1 MNVEVKRATIFPNEI
16 HSGITLTQINTNP
29 IGTSFAVSK
38 VGKKY
43 SIESIQLAQ
52 QNFSTT
58 LGIQRNQLQF
68 LEQIHSDTIQIVNE
82 WTPNMKGD
90 AIITP
95 SKDLVLCI
103 SVADCVGVTLYDTEH
118 RLIAGIHSGWRG
130 TVKNIVGKTI
140 QTMLNEFGTDPSKLL
155 AYVSPSASQLSYIV
169 QNDVSSLF
177 DSKYVCTIDSNI
189 HLDVQKNV
197 FDQLVATGVQIHN
210 IECDRS
216 CTISNKQFHS
226 FRRDGEMF
234 GLNVVY
240 IHQIFSKIKRT
251 SL

>member
-1 MNVEVKRATIFPNEI
+1 MNVEVKRATIFPNQI
-16 HSGITLTQINTNP
+16 HSGITLTQINSNP
-29 IGTSFAVSK
+29 IGASFAVSK

-43 SIESIQLAQ
+43 SVESIQIAQ
-52 QNFSTT
+52 QNFSNT

-68 LEQIHSDTIQIVNE
+68 LEQVHSDIIHIIDE
-82 WTPNMKGD
+82 WTPNIIGD

-103 SVADCVGVTLYDTEH
+103 SVADCVGITLYDTENE
-118 RLIAGIHSGWRG
+118 LIAGIHSGWRG
-130 TVKNIVGKTI
+130 TVRNIVGKTI
-140 QTMLNEFGTDPSKLL
+140 LTMMNEFGTKPSKLV
-155 AYVSPSASQLSYIV
+155 AFISPSASQKKYIV

-177 DSKYVCTIDSNI
+177 NSKYVCTIDSNI
-189 HLDVQKNV
+189 HLDVQMNV
-197 FDQLVATGVQIHN
+197 FDQLVESGIQIHN
-210 IECDRS
+210 IECDKS
-216 CTISNKQFHS
+216 CTISNDQFHS

>member
-1 MNVEVKRATIFPNEI
+1 MNVEVKSATIFPNQI

-43 SIESIQLAQ
+43 SVESIQIAQ

-58 LGIQRNQLQF
+58 LGIQRNRLQF
-68 LEQIHSDTIQIVNE
+68 LEQIHSDTIHIVNE
-82 WTPNMKGD
+82 WTPNLSGD
-90 AIITP
+90 AVITS
-95 SKDLVLCI
+95 SKNLVLCI
-103 SVADCVGVTLYDTEH
+103 SVADCVGITLYDTENQ
-118 RLIAGIHSGWRG
+118 LIAGIHSGWRG

-140 QTMLNEFGTDPSKLL
+140 QTMKNEFNTKPSKLL
-155 AYVSPSASQLSYIV
+155 AFISPSASKEKYIV

-197 FDQLVATGVQIHN
+197 FDQLVETGVQLHN
-210 IECDRS
+210 IECDNS
-216 CTISNKQFHS
+216 CTISNNQFHS

-240 IHQIFSKIKRT
+240 IHQIFSKIKRI